1 MKFLDYLVLVLII
14 LLLFALSSCTKDVED
29 VNACLLG
36 DCDFTMQIDKSSQ
49 PDSYVDENGYHHIKF
64 FGPKYFSVK
73 TTYSHLKSNY
83 VIANI
88 PLIESQWDTNMW
100 YTLVDGTVMWTSRY
114 SPFGD
119 FTANFSFSIP
129 TSTQP
134 VVIPSVSDLNELQNA
149 SGQYMRN
156 GKRGPAVSTSP
167 HVDYVGK
174 QNFFFLP
181 EMIGDTLVIEN
192 RTIFAYG
199 SDVSESVKK
208 TIKVILE

>member
-1 MKFLDYLVLVLII
+1 MKFVDYLVLVLII

-49 PDSYVDENGYHHIKF
+49 PDSYVDESGYHHIKF

-73 TTYSHLKSNY
+73 TTYSQLKSNY
-83 VIANI
+83 VIGNI

-100 YTLVDGTVMWTSRY
+100 YTLVDGIVMWTSRY
-114 SPFGD
+114 SPFGE

-129 TSTQP
+129 TSTNP
-134 VVIPSVSDLNELQNA
+134 IVIPSVSDLNELQNA

-156 GKRGPAVSTSP
+156 GVKGPVISTSP
-167 HVDYVGK
+167 NVDFVGK
-174 QNFFFLP
+174 HNFFFLP

-192 RTIFAYG
+192 RTEFAYG
-199 SDVSESVKK
+199 SEVSETVKK